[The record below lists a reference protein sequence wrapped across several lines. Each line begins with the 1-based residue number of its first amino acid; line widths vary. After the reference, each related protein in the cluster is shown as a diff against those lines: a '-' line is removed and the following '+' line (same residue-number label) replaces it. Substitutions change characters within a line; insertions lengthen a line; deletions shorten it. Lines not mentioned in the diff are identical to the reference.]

1 MADAE
6 KPYRVGTLQTFTSM
20 QIVLLLLIVVALIA
34 AIWKTFEKAGQPG
47 WAAIVPIYNLYIMV
61 KMVGKPGYWVVLM
74 LIPIVN
80 YIFLI
85 WTYNLISKSF
95 GKGVGFTLGLI
106 FLSPIFWMILGF
118 GSAQYQGPAGA
129 GSATG
134 ALDDPRA

>member
-1 MADAE
+1 ME
-6 KPYRVGTLQTFTSM
+6 
-20 QIVLLLLIVVALIA
+20 IVLLLLIVVAIIA

-80 YIFLI
+80 YVFLI

-106 FLSPIFWMILGF
+106 FLGPIFWMILGF

-129 GSATG
+129 GAATG